1 MPIVYIVWLCR
12 LVTTQEVRPNEV
24 WPLICFGGSTERACV
39 TRVGLS
45 AMEGPG
51 GAEGSVASAQT
62 ETCHA
67 GTEAALSNAAAL
79 GQSKFGIGVLQPEA
93 VRPRELHSPSD
104 GTRQSPATLTASA
117 DRARSCYSWCVRRCR
132 SCFLDAVFVRQ
143 RISSRWFLVS
153 GLVSRLFN
161 HSTARP
167 GAHLHIIT
175 PIHPSLPNAP
185 VLVASRTFCC
195 DSNFR
200 CPTGDRRVLARV
212 ISALTAIAVDQA
224 PSDTCCTK
232 RSMTALLRAFLPTE
246 VNAPQQT

>member
-1 MPIVYIVWLCR
+1 MCD
-12 LVTTQEVRPNEV
+12 
-24 WPLICFGGSTERACV
+24 
-39 TRVGLS
+39 
-45 AMEGPG
+45 
-51 GAEGSVASAQT
+51 
-62 ETCHA
+62 TCW
-67 GTEAALSNAAAL
+67 ALSHGGPWWRRSWKDPAL
-79 GQSKFGIGVLQPEA
+79 LLHRREHATPAQRQPYQMRQRLDRASLESECCSQKQCVQESCTA
-93 VRPRELHSPSD
+93 RSD
-104 GTRQSPATLTASA
+104 GTRQSPATLAASA
-117 DRARSCYSWCVRRCR
+117 DRAQGCYSRCVRRCG

-153 GLVSRLFN
+153 GLVSRPFS

-185 VLVASRTFCC
+185 VLVAPRTFCC

-224 PSDTCCTK
+224 PSDTYCTQ

-246 VNAPQQT
+246 VNVP